1 MLTMAR
7 CSRHWLAIKVSRGT
21 HCQTIIT
28 AVALR
33 RSTLERRTPV
43 PKIPWEK
50 LERMERAG
58 SSSLATAQVA
68 LHMAPR
74 HCKRFRVPKQPSRSV
89 AKKED
94 LDLTPPEE
102 IRARRIRRWV
112 LLGTL
117 AACVIGMAIYFV
129 TPRIAGA
136 IKAWQSRRLAR
147 EAFVLIDQKKWT
159 EANAKARDALLLR
172 PTEPEAWRAAAR
184 YLFRS

>member
-1 MLTMAR
+1 
-7 CSRHWLAIKVSRGT
+7 
-21 HCQTIIT
+21 
-28 AVALR
+28 
-33 RSTLERRTPV
+33 
-43 PKIPWEK
+43 
-50 LERMERAG
+50 MERAG

-112 LLGTL
+112 LFGTL

-129 TPRIAGA
+129 APRIAGA

-147 EAFVLIDQKKWT
+147 EAFVLIDPKNWT
-159 EANAKARDALLLR
+159 EANAKARESWQELDGQNRLTIDDRREFVGAALMAGEISIAAKQVEALLSQ
-172 PTEPEAWRAAAR
+172 PGGP
-184 YLFRS
+184 